1 MSTAADQGKPSLG
14 ELVSQATAD
23 MSTLFR
29 AEVALAKAEVKH
41 SAVRGIAGVGALAVA
56 GVLALFSLP
65 VFSFAVA
72 YWLHAW
78 WNVPLAIAF
87 LITGGLMLVF
97 AVVCG
102 LIARSLLKK
111 LEPPKQAIASAKES
125 ASVLS
130 SAKPHPRPTAG
141 EKTVGS
147 SANQ

>member
-41 SAVRGIAGVGALAVA
+41 SAVRGIAGVGAIVVA

-65 VFSFAVA
+65 VFSFALA
-72 YWLHAW
+72 YWLYAW
-78 WNVPLAIAF
+78 WNIPLAIAF
-87 LITGGLMLVF
+87 LITGGLMLLF
-97 AVVCG
+97 AVICG
-102 LIARSLLKK
+102 LIARTLLKK
-111 LEPPKQAIASAKES
+111 LEPPKKAIASAKES
-125 ASVLS
+125 AAVLS

-141 EKTVGS
+141 KEPVITG
-147 SANQ
+147 ANQ